1 MMMLGLGF
9 DAWITLVTVIAVMAV
24 LLFTRL
30 RSDVIFLGAIGILFV
45 TGVLDTSEAFSGFVS
60 SSVIIVGIMFVI
72 VSGLSHTGALQQ
84 ITKPLLGKPKGEVN
98 TLLHL
103 MLPVA
108 LLSIFV
114 NNASVV
120 AIFVRVVKLWSK
132 KLDIQASKLLIPL
145 SYAGDMG
152 GAIAAIATPT
162 TLLLC
167 GMYEKQ
173 TGQPLSIFASTLPAL
188 ACFVVGTLALIVFR
202 RLLPTIKNPESAFE
216 NTSEYTLEMLV
227 TSNNRHIGKTIGEL
241 ELNRQRAGSLVELIH
256 FDDERLVT
264 PVSDDEPLIG
274 GDRLLFAGHVDELMG
289 LAKEMGFVSPDYP
302 VFSISD
308 KIEKRQHKTAYICF
322 GSNLIKRRLCDT
334 TFEQDYEMTL
344 MAVSRKGERI
354 NEPPREVVLHAGD
367 LLLFV
372 HKPHKRIDT
381 DALKSQLHF
390 IDSLE
395 DTEVGLNA
403 LVSTAILIGM
413 VLLSVTGV
421 MPLLQS
427 AFLAAGAM
435 LVFGCCT
442 PSQAMNSINWQ
453 ILISLG
459 GGVVLGT
466 ALQKTG
472 LADQM
477 AAGVLAL
484 CGSHPLLVMIALCL
498 MAAFVTEFVA
508 NSAALAL
515 MFPVFYDAAMD
526 IGCNPL
532 PFAISLLLAVNA
544 AFLTPIST
552 PLNLLVY
559 GPGGYRPTD
568 YLRIGLPVKLAY
580 LITSIIVISLIYDV

>member
-45 TGVLDTSEAFSGFVS
+45 PGVLDTSEAFSGFVN

-114 NNASVV
+114 NNTSVV
-120 AIFVRVVKLWSK
+120 AIFVRVIKLWSK

-145 SYAGDMG
+145 SYAGVMG

-202 RLLPTIKNPESAFE
+202 RLLPAIKNPESAFE

-322 GSNLIKRRLCDT
+322 GSNLIERRLCDT

-354 NEPPREVVLHAGD
+354 NEPPREVVLQTGD

-442 PSQAMNSINWQ
+442 PSQAMNSINC
-453 ILISLG
+453 
-459 GGVVLGT
+459 
-466 ALQKTG
+466 
-472 LADQM
+472 
-477 AAGVLAL
+477 LAL

-498 MAAFVTEFVA
+498 MAAFVTEFVS